1 MIKQMAPFILIPMLI
16 TFGVGFFIEKNKLVA
31 GNYKEYCEV
40 RTELAMNVYDEIK
53 RGLPLYEINVFWE
66 KSSVDEYH
74 TYSRAKWWRDLKD
87 EVGLLVREGKLSF
100 RVKETIME
108 RCLRGDELIVH
119 HENKKKVISNETN
132 S

>member
-1 MIKQMAPFILIPMLI
+1 MIKQMVPFILVAVLI
-16 TFGVGFFIEKNKLVA
+16 AFAIGFSIEKNTSVA
-31 GNYKEYCEV
+31 ENYQKYCET

-53 RGLPLYEINVFWE
+53 KGLPLYRINVYWDG
-66 KSSVDEYH
+66 SSIDRHH
-74 TYSRAKWWRDLKD
+74 TYSRAKWWKDLKN
-87 EVGLLVREGKLSF
+87 EVGVLVREGKLSF